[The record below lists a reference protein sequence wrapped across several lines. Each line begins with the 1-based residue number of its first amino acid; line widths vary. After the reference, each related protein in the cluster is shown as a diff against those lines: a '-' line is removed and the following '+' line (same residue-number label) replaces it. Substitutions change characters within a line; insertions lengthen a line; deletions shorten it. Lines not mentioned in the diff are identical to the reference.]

1 MAPYVFKSRSS
12 IANRFDPKPEML
24 ICENWSYFDWR
35 LSSVDSWRRETAGY
49 LSSDMLS
56 LRLMT
61 SISVWMCNLIK
72 GFLLQAGSR
81 VKSVRGY

>member
-1 MAPYVFKSRSS
+1 MGHVWSFKARSS
-12 IANRFDPKPEML
+12 MANRFVPKQE
-24 ICENWSYFDWR
+24 ICEFSSYFGWR
-35 LSSVDSWRRETAGY
+35 PSSVDWGRRETAAY
-49 LSSDMLS
+49 LSSDVLS

-81 VKSVRGY
+81 VKSVWRY